1 MGRVVR
7 LREEAPSTWE
17 EAVGQYLCW
26 KQAQGVRPITLKG
39 HRDVIGQFFRK
50 HPEAWD
56 PGKLKQAVY
65 AFMGEEVKP
74 ATYNIRRNY
83 LRQFFSWCQKE
94 GIFPESPL
102 AGFKKRKDEG
112 RVACL
117 DGDTLTRLLTL
128 PDRKTFAGLRDYA
141 LICLTLD
148 TGIRPKEAFSL
159 LPSDVSLS
167 TLEVRV
173 RPEVSKTASS
183 RVLPI
188 SPTTADAIRRLLATR
203 HPSWKRDVPLFCT
216 CDGTPLRNDTWGD
229 RLQVYGR
236 KLGVRIRPYDL
247 RHSFATWFL
256 RNGGNALALQRV
268 LGHTTL
274 DTTKRYVHLTEGD
287 LREQHAL
294 ASPLQALLPKRGRVR
309 KAGGG
314 K

>member
-1 MGRVVR
+1 MAKVVR
-7 LREEAPSTWE
+7 LPKSLPSTWG
-17 EAVGQYLCW
+17 EAMEQYLCF
-26 KQAQGVRPITLKG
+26 KQAQGVRPRTLKG
-39 HRDVIGQFFRK
+39 HRDEISLFFRR

-56 PGKLKQAVY
+56 PAKLKQAVY
-65 AFMGEEVKP
+65 AFMGEDIKP

-83 LRQFFSWCQKE
+83 LRQFFAWCVKE
-94 GIFPESPL
+94 GIFPENPL
-102 AGFKKRKDEG
+102 AEFKKRKDEG

-117 DGDTLTRLLTL
+117 DADTLTKLLTL
-128 PDRKTFAGLRDYA
+128 PDRRTFAGLRDYA

-159 LPSDVSLS
+159 LPSDVNL
-167 TLEVRV
+167 TALEVRV
-173 RPEVSKTASS
+173 RADISKTKST

-188 SPTTADAIRRLLATR
+188 SPHTAEAIRRLLASR
-203 HPSWKRDVPLFCT
+203 HPSWGKDVPVFCT
-216 CDGTPLRNDTWGD
+216 ELGTRLQNDTWGD
-229 RLQVYGR
+229 RLHLYGR

-256 RNGGNALALQRV
+256 RNGGNALALQRT

-274 DTTKRYVHLTEGD
+274 EMTKRYVHLTQQD

-294 ASPLQALLPKRGRVR
+294 ASPLQALLPKRNRVR
-309 KAGGG
+309 KAGGR